1 APPPS
6 PSGPSDPIALVGMW
20 TPVGIGA
27 EPASVVGLTPE
38 ELTVYQTCGEL
49 QAAWKADS
57 QGLFIADVMSSS
69 DGCDPDTRVAW
80 LDKAAGYRVDGRTVV
95 LVDVDGATI
104 AHLVASG
111 KPLRPDR
118 ESFEVPAEFRR
129 SFAPPAVLPA
139 GLTPVVR
146 QDLPGRWV
154 PVSDGPKPP
163 NQPYLAFGTDG
174 RWAGSDGCNGSGG
187 GWVSGPAGTLL
198 ATTGITTLVG
208 CDNVPVGSWLS
219 SARRAGLD
227 GATLVLLDQ
236 NAAELGRLR
245 RDDSDPDIT
254 TSPSGE

>member
-1 APPPS
+1 
-6 PSGPSDPIALVGMW
+6 MW